1 MESRVF
7 FIKRKASNFS
17 APTMYRLS
25 RRFRRRFGKDK
36 EEKKDKHTLDYVIVL
51 LDGSDL
57 SFNLHKKAKGQELL
71 DLIFKNLDLVE
82 KDYFGLQFMD
92 THQVSHWLNPMK
104 KIKKQVK
111 IGPPYTLHFR
121 VRFYAAEPQDL
132 TEELTRYHFFLQIKQ
147 DISRGKLEVPLK
159 VGVDLT
165 GYSLQSHLGDFEPEL
180 HEASTDYITEF
191 KFIPNQTK
199 ELEKEIKKK
208 HKALIGLN
216 PAECEVN
223 FLKIV
228 KNMDFYGVDIHTV
241 VGENKME
248 CQLGLTPRGI
258 LSIKDK
264 EKRTIFAWQKIS
276 KISFKKNRFHL
287 EYQGAQRHAES
298 YTYTCTSSLAAKHLW
313 KSAIEHHTFFRLV
326 KPTTKPKRTSSFL
339 RFGSRYRYSGRTEHQ
354 AQKDARVS
362 ARKSLKIQRATSER
376 FSRRPTVGFIRVG
389 SRVWGK
395 ALNGDFYKGVV
406 TGLGEMLHI
415 KFDNGDTIAHDRTD
429 PECVVFDQVPE
440 ISDLEIGSR
449 VIAHWPGLP
458 AKLSGKVIGIE
469 HGKYYVEYD
478 DGDKHHNTI
487 DQLRILKPPL
497 YFGPGAKTRRGVRKA
512 ESMKVTSLTGRAVIT
527 TELPP
532 RSNSNGFVKPEEHL
546 SSAVVDG
553 AVSLPSSS
561 EATKFD
567 DKSSELFG
575 ASIVS
580 GGLPDDRPK
589 NIHARSASLPAN
601 VRLPRSA
608 SINHDSTSSSS
619 TSPSMDKKATRNK
632 SFAGTTKASYAKKAP
647 LEIFSLP
654 ETDVDSGIS
663 VACERPTSGRQS
675 KRNLRILDLMKNS
688 KEEEKKSGKSKS
700 DKTRSQSKSD
710 SKSGKLKSTNSTP
723 ARLDIRVP
731 PNAPYVPNYLE
742 TDLDSGKHNNYLV
755 DDQRSFRVFIPNDR
769 NKRDHKKRFTTID
782 GISASDERLLRG
794 KGASPMKRRRNS
806 LPELRTIFNQKPEE
820 NNPQGNENKQTK
832 RNRTHSLNDLAKIS
846 PTNRKATPLHID
858 NLSSATDNRCDSP
871 LFSPGMEQSASSNKL
886 LLVTDL

>member
-1 MESRVF
+1 
-7 FIKRKASNFS
+7 
-17 APTMYRLS
+17 MYRLS

-36 EEKKDKHTLDYVIVL
+36 EEKKDKHALDYVIVL

-71 DLIFKNLDLVE
+71 DLVFKNLDLVE

-92 THQVSHWLNPMK
+92 THQVSHWLNPLK

-111 IGPPYTLHFR
+111 IGPPFTLHFR

-147 DISRGKLEVPLK
+147 DISKGKLQVPLK
-159 VGVDLT
+159 IGVDLT

-180 HEASTDYITEF
+180 HEESTEYIREF

-199 ELEKEIKKK
+199 ELEKEIRKK
-208 HKALIGLN
+208 HKALVGLN

-228 KNMDFYGVDIHTV
+228 KNMDFYGVDIHSV

-258 LSIKDK
+258 LFIKDK
-264 EKRTIFAWQKIS
+264 EKKTIFPWQKIT
-276 KISFKKNRFHL
+276 KISFKKTRFFL
-287 EYQGAQRHAES
+287 EYHEAQRHGES
-298 YTYTCTSSLAAKHLW
+298 YTYTCISSQAAKHLW

-326 KPTTKPKRTSSFL
+326 KTTAAPKRTSSFL

-354 AQKDARVS
+354 AQRDARMS
-362 ARKSLKIQRATSER
+362 ARKSYKIQRATSER

-395 ALNGDFYKGVV
+395 ALNGDFYKGLV

-415 KFDNGDTIAHDRTD
+415 KFDNGDTIAHDRSD
-429 PECVVFDQVPE
+429 PECVVFDQIPE
-440 ISDLEIGSR
+440 ISDLEVGSR
-449 VIAHWPGLP
+449 VIAHWPSLP
-458 AKLSGKVIGIE
+458 AKLSGKVVGIE

-532 RSNSNGFVKPEEHL
+532 RSNSNGYVKPGSKIKHDERTS
-546 SSAVVDG
+546 SSAVDG
-553 AVSLPSSS
+553 AMSLPSTSGVTKINGDKPS
-561 EATKFD
+561 E
-567 DKSSELFG
+567 SFG
-575 ASIVS
+575 ASDEPIKGVQKKISVS
-580 GGLPDDRPK
+580 TGLPDDRPK

-601 VRLPRSA
+601 VRAAPSA
-608 SINHDSTSSSS
+608 QDGASSSS
-619 TSPSMDKKATRNK
+619 ASPRADKKATRNK
-632 SFAGTTKASYAKKAP
+632 SFGGTTKASYAKKAP

-663 VACERPTSGRQS
+663 VACERSTSGRAS
-675 KRNLRILDLMKNS
+675 KRNLRIMDLMKNT
-688 KEEEKKSGKSKS
+688 KEEEKKTEKPKS
-700 DKTRSQSKSD
+700 DKTRVQLNSED
-710 SKSGKLKSTNSTP
+710 KSGKLKSTSPTP
-723 ARLDIRVP
+723 ARPDIRVP
-731 PNAPYVPNYLE
+731 RNAPYAPNYLE
-742 TDLDSGKHNNYLV
+742 TDLDNDSGKKGKYLV

-769 NKRDHKKRFTTID
+769 NRRDHKKRFTYLD

-794 KGASPMKRRRNS
+794 KSASPVKRRRSS
-806 LPELRTIFNQKPEE
+806 LPELRTFFNQKQEV
-820 NNPQGNENKQTK
+820 NNLQGNESTPTR

-846 PTNRKATPLHID
+846 PSNSRATPLHID
-858 NLSSATDNRCDSP
+858 NLFSSTENRCDSP